1 MRALQADVLTV
12 FVAISLALVAGIA
25 SAQQHYPSKS
35 IRLIVPYGP
44 GSSTDNVARIYGQKL
59 VDAWGQQVIVDNR
72 PGANTVIG
80 SEALVKAPPDGH
92 TILLVAN
99 THVINPLLTKLPYDP
114 VRDFAPVAI
123 TGYVPN
129 MLTVHPSLPVNTL
142 QEFIAYAKARPGQLS
157 FSTAGGGGLGHLS
170 GELFN
175 KMAGV
180 KMLHVP
186 YKGGAAAV
194 TDLVGGQVQLTF
206 SSMAAVMPQLKAGK
220 LKGLAISG
228 KARHPSLPEMPTFA
242 EGGMPSFESTNW
254 YGIFVPTATPR
265 DIINTLGAEFV
276 RIQGMPDTREKMAVQ
291 GVDLLPGGPEQF
303 AALIKADLEK
313 FAQIVKSANIRL
325 ESTQ

>member
-1 MRALQADVLTV
+1 MRTLYAAVLKV
-12 FVAISLALVAGIA
+12 FAVVVLVSVAGIA
-25 SAQQHYPSKS
+25 VAQQHFPSKS
-35 IRLIVPYGP
+35 IRMIVPYGP
-44 GSSTDNVARIYGQKL
+44 GSSTDNIARIYGQKL
-59 VDAWGQQVIVDNR
+59 LDAWGQQVIVENR
-72 PGANTVIG
+72 AGANTVIG
-80 SEALVKAPPDGH
+80 SEALVKATPDGH
-92 TILLVAN
+92 TILLAAN

-114 VRDFAPVAI
+114 VKDFAPVAI
-123 TGYVPN
+123 TGFVPN
-129 MLTVHPSLPVNTL
+129 MLTVHPSLPVNSL
-142 QEFIAYAKARPGQLS
+142 QEFIAYARARPGQLS

-180 KMLHVP
+180 RMLHVP

-220 LKGLAISG
+220 LRGLAISG
-228 KARHPSLPEMPTFA
+228 KARHPALPDIPTFA

-254 YGIFVPTATPR
+254 YGIFAPATTPR
-265 DIINTLGAEFV
+265 DIVNTLGTEFV
-276 RIQGMPDTREKMAVQ
+276 RIQGLPDTREKMAVQ
-291 GVDLLPGGPEQF
+291 GVDLLPGGPEQY

-325 ESTQ
+325 DSTQ

>member
-228 KARHPSLPEMPTFA
+228 KARHPSLPDMPTFA

-254 YGIFVPTATPR
+254 YGIFVPAATPR

>member
-1 MRALQADVLTV
+1 MKQPSASVLNGLGTLML
-12 FVAISLALVAGIA
+12 ILCAGTA
-25 SAQQHYPSKS
+25 TAQTHFPSKA
-35 IRLIVPYGP
+35 IRMIVPYGP
-44 GSSTDNVARIYGQKL
+44 GSSTDNIARIYGQKL
-59 VDAWGQQVIVDNR
+59 LEAWGQQVIVENR
-72 PGANTVIG
+72 AGANTVIG
-80 SEALVKAPPDGH
+80 SEALVKATPDGH
-92 TILLVAN
+92 TILLAAN
-99 THVINPLLTKLPYDP
+99 THVINPLLTRLPYDP
-114 VRDFAPVAI
+114 VKDFAPVAI
-123 TGYVPN
+123 TGFVPN
-129 MLTVHPSLPVNTL
+129 MLTVHPSLPVNSL
-142 QEFIAYAKARPGQLS
+142 QEFIAYARARPGQLS

-175 KMAGV
+175 KLAGV

-228 KARHPSLPEMPTFA
+228 KARHPALPDMPTFA

-254 YGIFVPTATPR
+254 YGIFAPAATPR
-265 DIINTLGAEFV
+265 DIVNTLGTEFV

-303 AALIKADLEK
+303 AALIRADLEK

-325 ESTQ
+325 DSTQ